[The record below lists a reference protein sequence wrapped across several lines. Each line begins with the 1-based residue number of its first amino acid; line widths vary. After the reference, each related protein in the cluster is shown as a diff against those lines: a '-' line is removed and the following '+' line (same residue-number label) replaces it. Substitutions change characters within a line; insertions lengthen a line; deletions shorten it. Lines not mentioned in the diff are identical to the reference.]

1 MQVAESPNKPLVE
14 GTFVLEKFPGKGGWT
29 YAALPAEVQP
39 GKGPFGWLVVQGKID
54 ELAFDHYKLMPMGNG
69 RLFLPVKA
77 AWRKQLRKS
86 AGDEVN
92 IVLYADDRLTEVP
105 ADFLLCLADEP
116 TALQHFNRLPESSKQ
131 AIMAE
136 IYQLKSE
143 KVRVERMAT
152 VIQRLG
158 NRQRWMP
165 KSSEG

>member
-1 MQVAESPNKPLVE
+1 MQRPDSTTTPLVN
-14 GTFVLEKFPGKGGWT
+14 GTFLLEKFPGQGGWT

-77 AWRKQLRKS
+77 AWRKLLRKK

-92 IVLYADDRLTEVP
+92 IVLYADERPAEVP

-116 TALQHFNRLPESSKQ
+116 AALEYFNRLPESSKQ
-131 AIMAE
+131 AIIAE
-136 IYQLKSE
+136 INQLKSE
-143 KVRVERMAT
+143 EKRVERMAV

-158 NRQRWMP
+158 NSQR
-165 KSSEG
+165 